1 MATKWAPGTLHLKS
15 NIRVFLLQEVL
26 LALVVNAV
34 GVSEYGQYTA
44 QKQESLLDSGETNMA
59 FLRFRKV
66 EVW

>member
-15 NIRVFLLQEVL
+15 KIRVFLLQEVL

-34 GVSEYGQYTA
+34 GVSEYGHYTA

-59 FLRFRKV
+59 FLLLGR
-66 EVW
+66 